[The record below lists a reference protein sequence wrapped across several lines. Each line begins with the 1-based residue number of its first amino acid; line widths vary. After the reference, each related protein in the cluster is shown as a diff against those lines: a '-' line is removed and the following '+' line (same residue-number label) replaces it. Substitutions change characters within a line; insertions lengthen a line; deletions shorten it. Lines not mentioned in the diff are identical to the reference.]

1 MSVGVE
7 GWIWAIQKAERGVL
21 ASFENR
27 DALYPRNVA
36 IGFLEE
42 CTIPSTPHLI

>member
-1 MSVGVE
+1 MFVGVE
-7 GWIWAIQKAERGVL
+7 GWIWAIQEAESGVL

-27 DALYPRNVA
+27 DPLYPRNVA

-42 CTIPSTPHLI
+42 CTVSCTLI